1 MRHDPAEPLT
11 RPRWLDPALILLA
24 VSLLGLS
31 GYLASELLE
40 GESFAFD
47 RYILLAL
54 RRPGHLN
61 VPIGP
66 VWLQQSAIDISAL
79 GGFTLM
85 WLAGGTAIALFVR
98 AGRHAQAAWLALS
111 LIGAS
116 MLDALL
122 KQWLHRPRPDIVPH
136 LARVTSASFP
146 SGHAMIAATVYLTLA
161 LMIADA
167 WPRTRR
173 IAVVLAVTLV
183 VLIGVSRVYL
193 GVHWPSDVLAGWS
206 LGIVWA
212 VAVLAAVRATHR

>member
-146 SGHAMIAATVYLTLA
+146 SGHAMIAAAVYLTLA

-183 VLIGVSRVYL
+183 TLIGVSRVYF

-206 LGIVWA
+206 LGVVCA
-212 VAVLAAVRATHR
+212 LAVLAAARATHG